1 MTGFE
6 ERQLNQLQKEIKLSQ
21 NIIKA
26 GQERYA
32 ESLVNG
38 LGDHIKEKLSHQ
50 PTRWERF
57 RLKVKNFF
65 AWLS

>member
-38 LGDHIKEKLSHQ
+38 LGDHIKEKLSHR

-57 RLKVKNFF
+57 MLKVRNFF